1 LLDADRILGL
11 FINTLPVTCTPRTA
25 QSTRSFLRE
34 LQAKNLDL
42 REFEHTPL
50 YDLQRWAGRPGRSL
64 FDTLVVYDN
73 FPVDRLLQGDGEDDV
88 RFEVPELGDATNLP
102 LAWSAWHY
110 AIASALAL
118 GAAGIAGYLP
128 ARKAARLNPVDII
141 RGAT

>member
-1 LLDADRILGL
+1 MSSSVKCNTVDVYGMRLSSNRKRCCHVRIRTSHSRVLG
-11 FINTLPVTCTPRTA
+11 
-25 QSTRSFLRE
+25 
-34 LQAKNLDL
+34 
-42 REFEHTPL
+42 
-50 YDLQRWAGRPGRSL
+50 WAVGYGLCVALAS
-64 FDTLVVYDN
+64 
-73 FPVDRLLQGDGEDDV
+73 V

-102 LAWSAWHY
+102 LAWDARHY